1 MSVMDRVM
9 CMGVAFAK
17 LALCALLPAVRRV
30 WLHTLPR
37 ILTRTLSRTLPRT
50 LCSGRVSVVGVPAP
64 ETATSTG
71 RTARRAL
78 AGATPDGHVGG
89 GVAMGRGMCAR
100 SGGVRLRPNLA
111 TAGTGQAA

>member
-1 MSVMDRVM
+1 MSVMGRVV
-9 CMGVAFAK
+9 CMEVAFVR
-17 LALCALLPAVRRV
+17 LALCALLPAMRRV
-30 WLHTLPR
+30 WRR
-37 ILTRTLSRTLPRT
+37 ILPRTLPRT
-50 LCSGRVSVVGVPAP
+50 LPHTLGSGRVSVFGIPAP
-64 ETATSTG
+64 ETAIPTG

-100 SGGVRLRPNLA
+100 SGGVRLRPDPA